1 MRFIKSF
8 MVLTIMVLLTWG
20 VWSQS
25 QKPNVSAGMVS
36 YPSGDETVTSFLA
49 MPSGKG
55 PFPAVVVIQEWWGL
69 TDWIKGN
76 AQKLAENGYF
86 ALAVDLYR
94 GKVGDTPE
102 LAHELMRGLPE
113 DRAIRDLKAAVAY
126 LKTRE
131 DVKKNKIGSIGW
143 CMGGGFSLK
152 TATNVSDLAACV
164 VNYGAM
170 VTDENAIKS
179 IPCPVIL
186 VFGDQEKGIPLADV
200 EKFKNTATKLG
211 KKVDY
216 YLYQGEGHG
225 FVRAPK
231 DKKNSDDAWEKELT
245 FLAKCLK

>member
-1 MRFIKSF
+1 MRLIKSLL
-8 MVLTIMVLLTWG
+8 VVGIMVLLTWG

-25 QKPNVSAGMVS
+25 KKNTGLTTMVS
-36 YPSGDETVTSFLA
+36 YPSGDETVTGYLA

-76 AQKLAENGYF
+76 AQRLAENGYVS
-86 ALAVDLYR
+86 LAVDLYR

-102 LAHELMRGLPE
+102 LAHELSRGLPE
-113 DRAIRDLKAAVAY
+113 DRAIRDLEAAVAY
-126 LKTRE
+126 LKARD

-152 TATNVSDLAACV
+152 IAIHVPDLAACV

-170 VTDENAIKS
+170 ITDENAIQS

-200 EKFKNTATKLG
+200 EKFKDRATRVG

-216 YLYQGEGHG
+216 YLYPGEGHG

-231 DKKNSDDAWEKELT
+231 DQKNSDDAWEKELT
-245 FLAKCLK
+245 FLAKYLK